1 MAEKRRMNGAQR
13 RVLIVDAART
23 LLAERPYDDVSIGDI
38 AAEAGVTRTVV
49 YDHFPSKKE
58 LVLSF
63 LADEVTALVAVLSE
77 RISGSTGTP
86 RDRMAVVL
94 DAHFEFLQTR
104 PLAFRILALDS
115 LTDPE
120 IAEVGL
126 QLSQTADQAL
136 GAALAGDLAS
146 AGFPADSPLLDAK
159 LVLLTSAIRGV
170 STWWLDHPEVSRG
183 EIVDTTAEWLWH
195 GISGLVRG

>member
-1 MAEKRRMNGAQR
+1 MNGAQR

-23 LLAERPYDDVSIGDI
+23 LLAERPYDDVSIADI

-49 YDHFPSKKE
+49 YDHFPSKKD

-86 RDRMAVVL
+86 RDRMAAVL
-94 DAHFEFLQTR
+94 DAHFEFLHTR

-115 LTDPE
+115 LADPE

-146 AGFPADSPLLDAK
+146 AGFTADSPLLEAK

-170 STWWLDHPEVSRG
+170 STWWLNHPEVSRR
-183 EIVDTTAEWLWH
+183 EIVDTTTEWLWH
-195 GISGLVRG
+195 GISGLACG